1 MDAFG
6 TVMTAFHAAH
16 KVYELVKTIRDAPEE
31 IQALQDQV
39 QLMGIVLPK
48 IKDVLQREGD
58 STSIALLVTKA
69 EELTSTAN
77 PFLNKVKAIFQDK
90 RKLKRLKW
98 LFKAGEA
105 KGLSE
110 TLRAFHASLSVV
122 CAAHSIEFPDHIRA
136 SLAEL
141 DQRLEESFA
150 SIHHRLR
157 DVHAHLDSTVNA
169 TLVGM
174 REVVQEEL
182 TMSME
187 IFMCTFMTTLKR
199 EFRTMA
205 NEQRRGESH
214 NFDQYSILY
223 DTSDVAQAT
232 NVRSTSLNQTSTSA
246 QRDNLPSAMTPTAF
260 HHLPPLVSL
269 NEPPCK
275 HCGCQCHRA
284 ASVWRTPKSLGS
296 MVGNHYVKIPFP
308 HRLWP
313 GMVQCDVPTCKKG
326 WLMEVRSLLPYW
338 FARVEMQT
346 RVEALPVHFCIQTPR
361 VNRDLGTHLNRMAF
375 ESRADVFKELLYSR
389 RVTIND
395 VDTNGRSLL
404 HLAIMNIDNAI
415 TYLQLNDVINAIS
428 YLLEVSVP
436 REWQDDN
443 GRSAAEL
450 ALYWI
455 QVCDHGRASQLRL
468 LEQFQVRLIGPL
480 FQDDLNGVATRL
492 GMTELHQRLFLPGPR
507 LTAEGLVDLLP
518 LLNTPDRGGW
528 TPLYYAIRWASYAVE
543 MLLNAGADPQ
553 LVEQPLHVAIERS
566 DSTIIGPLIHA
577 GADVNERRYSRTT
590 PLIYLTEGPYLNKR
604 YEKMNE
610 LVRHAGDKIDWDAR
624 DNDGKTALDYALEKR
639 RSMKLVRLLKR
650 YSSRDILKQGGGSA
664 IQVGNWGWTYGDD
677 GYANLYH
684 PYSSWLGCECPL
696 CVVERTRIR
705 EVTTE
710 EEEEEASMPGGFKL

>member
-39 QLMGIVLPK
+39 QLMDIVLPK

-110 TLRAFHASLSVV
+110 KLRAFHASLSVV

-157 DVHAHLDSTVNA
+157 DVHAHLDFTLNA
-169 TLVGM
+169 TLVGV

-182 TMSME
+182 TMSLDV
-187 IFMCTFMTTLKR
+187 FMYTLVTTLKR
-199 EFRTMA
+199 ELRTMA

-214 NFDQYSILY
+214 NFDRYSVLY

-232 NVRSTSLNQTSTSA
+232 N
-246 QRDNLPSAMTPTAF
+246 
-260 HHLPPLVSL
+260 
-269 NEPPCK
+269 
-275 HCGCQCHRA
+275 
-284 ASVWRTPKSLGS
+284 
-296 MVGNHYVKIPFP
+296 
-308 HRLWP
+308 
-313 GMVQCDVPTCKKG
+313 
-326 WLMEVRSLLPYW
+326 
-338 FARVEMQT
+338 
-346 RVEALPVHFCIQTPR
+346 
-361 VNRDLGTHLNRMAF
+361 
-375 ESRADVFKELLYSR
+375 
-389 RVTIND
+389 
-395 VDTNGRSLL
+395 
-404 HLAIMNIDNAI
+404 LAIVHIDKAR
-415 TYLQLNDVINAIS
+415 TYLRLNNVITAIS
-428 YLLEVSVP
+428 YLLEVGVP
-436 REWQDDN
+436 QEWQEFD
-443 GRSAAEL
+443 GRCVSLPIMFNLLRAHQNYCFRSVAEL

-455 QVCDHGRASQLRL
+455 QVLYIGDRASQLQL
-468 LEQFQVRLIGPL
+468 LEQLQVRVIGPL
-480 FQDDLNGVATRL
+480 LQDDFNGVATRF
-492 GMTELHQRLFLPGPR
+492 GMTELHQRLFLPGPQ
-507 LTAEGLVDLLP
+507 LTAEGLVDLVP
-518 LLNTPDRGGW
+518 LRNTPDGRGW
-528 TPLYYAIRWASYAVE
+528 TPLYYAIRWAPYAIE
-543 MLLNAGADPQ
+543 MLRNAGADLQ
-553 LVEQPLHVAIERS
+553 LVKEPLHVAIVHS

-577 GADVNERRYSRTT
+577 GADVNERDDPGGCT
-590 PLIYLTEGPYLNKR
+590 PLIYLTKWTYLNKR

-610 LVRHAGDKIDWDAR
+610 LMRHAGDKIDWDAR
-624 DNDGKTALDYALEKR
+624 DEDGKTALDYALEGR
-639 RSMKLVRLLKR
+639 LPMKFVRLLKR
-650 YSSRDILKQGGGSA
+650 YSSRDILEQGGGSA

-684 PYSSWLGCECPL
+684 AYCCWSGGECPL
-696 CVVERTRIR
+696 CVVERTQIR
-705 EVTTE
+705 EVTTEEEEE